1 MLQLP
6 QDDSC
11 WGDRVSGTKVNNSS
25 NYYSYIMRREERVD
39 FLNQLNKIAAK
50 EWKQTKLPCKAEDLS
65 PSMSEATIDYHYGTL
80 YKGYVDKSNKGIGG
94 DFQNAG
100 AFLHDIFFSQL
111 KAYSKSN
118 NPSGLISD
126 LIKIEFSSFNEMK
139 KKIKEE
145 AMKIQGS
152 GWIYVDKK
160 GKIKTIKNHEI
171 KRDIVIL
178 IDWWEH
184 AWALDYQADKE
195 AYLDNFWN
203 ILNWDVVNSRLD

>member
-1 MLQLP
+1 MT
-6 QDDSC
+6 
-11 WGDRVSGTKVNNSS
+11 REKRINSLA
-25 NYYSYIMRREERVD
+25 I
-39 FLNQLNKIAAK
+39 LNKLATK
-50 EWKQTKLPCKAEDLS
+50 EWKRTKLPCKASELS

-94 DFQNAG
+94 EFQNAG

-111 KAYSKSN
+111 KAYSKEN
-118 NPSGLISD
+118 NPTGLVSD

-195 AYLDNFWN
+195 AYLDNFWK
-203 ILNWDVVNSRLD
+203 ILNWDVANSRLD

>member
-1 MLQLP
+1 MTREEKLIFLNNL
-6 QDDSC
+6 
-11 WGDRVSGTKVNNSS
+11 TKV
-25 NYYSYIMRREERVD
+25 
-39 FLNQLNKIAAK
+39 AAK
-50 EWKQTKLPCKAEDLS
+50 EWKQTKLRCKPKDLS
-65 PSMSEATIDYHYGTL
+65 PAMSEATIDYHHGTL

-94 DFQNAG
+94 EFQNAG

-111 KAYSKSN
+111 KAYSKEN
-118 NPSGLISD
+118 NPSGLIAD
-126 LIKIEFSSFNEMK
+126 LIKVEFSSFNEMK

-152 GWIYVDKK
+152 GWVYIDKK

-171 KRDIVIL
+171 KKDIVIL

-195 AYLDNFWN
+195 AYFDNFWK
-203 ILNWDVVNSRLD
+203 ILNWDVINSRL

>member
-1 MLQLP
+1 M
-6 QDDSC
+6 
-11 WGDRVSGTKVNNSS
+11 T
-25 NYYSYIMRREERVD
+25 REERLI
-39 FLNQLNKIAAK
+39 FLKNLTKLATK
-50 EWKQTKLPCKAEDLS
+50 EWVRAKLPCGAEELS
-65 PSMSEATIDYHYGTL
+65 PSMSKATIDYHYGTL

-94 DFQNAG
+94 EFQNAG

-111 KAYSKSN
+111 KPYSKEN
-118 NPSGLISD
+118 NPTGLISD
-126 LIKIEFSSFNEMK
+126 LIKVEFSSFNEMK

-152 GWIYVDKK
+152 GWIYVDKR

-171 KRDIVIL
+171 KKDIVIL

-195 AYLDNFWN
+195 AYFDNFWK
-203 ILNWDVVNSRLD
+203 ILNWDVINSRL

>member
-1 MLQLP
+1 M
-6 QDDSC
+6 
-11 WGDRVSGTKVNNSS
+11 T
-25 NYYSYIMRREERVD
+25 REEKLI
-39 FLNQLNKIAAK
+39 FLNSLTKIAAK
-50 EWKQTKLPCKAEDLS
+50 EWKQTKLRCKPKELA
-65 PSMSEATIDYHYGTL
+65 PAMSEDTINYHYGTL

-94 DFQNAG
+94 EFQNAG
-100 AFLHDIFFSQL
+100 AFLHQIFFSQL
-111 KAYSKSN
+111 KPYSKEN
-118 NPSGLISD
+118 NPTGLISD
-126 LIKIEFSSFNEMK
+126 LIKVEFSSFNEMK

-160 GKIKTIKNHEI
+160 GKIKTIKNHDI

-195 AYLDNFWN
+195 AYFDNFWKV
-203 ILNWDVVNSRLD
+203 LDWEVVNSRL